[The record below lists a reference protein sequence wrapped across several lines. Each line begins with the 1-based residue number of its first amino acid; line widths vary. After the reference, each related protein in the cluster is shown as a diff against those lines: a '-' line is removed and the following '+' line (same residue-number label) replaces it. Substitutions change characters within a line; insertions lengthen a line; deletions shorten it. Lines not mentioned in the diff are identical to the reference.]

1 MRLMEALRI
10 YRIDAFTTERGH
22 GNPAGVV
29 TNAVGLDESEMQAIA
44 HELGHSE
51 TAFVLPAQDASHHVH
66 VRFFT
71 PATEVPVC
79 GHATVAAH
87 YALAL
92 EGGPMGIRRQLT
104 GAGIQTVETR
114 WCNDDFA
121 IRIQQNRPTFAEPL
135 AEELVDEL
143 LVALSLEND
152 DLDPRCPPQF
162 VSTGHGKLLVAIT
175 RRDRLRQLEPDLAH
189 LVELGASV
197 GSNGYFVF
205 TLDVEE
211 GDDALTHGRMFAPAI
226 GVDEDPVTGNANGPL
241 GAYLVRHGLLEATNG
256 VARFRGRQ
264 QAGNGRRGYVDVSV
278 KVENGEPVGVTI
290 EGRAVLA
297 DSIERARG

>member
-1 MRLMEALRI
+1 
-10 YRIDAFTTERGH
+10 
-22 GNPAGVV
+22 
-29 TNAVGLDESEMQAIA
+29 
-44 HELGHSE
+44 
-51 TAFVLPAQDASHHVH
+51 
-66 VRFFT
+66 
-71 PATEVPVC
+71 
-79 GHATVAAH
+79 
-87 YALAL
+87 
-92 EGGPMGIRRQLT
+92 MGIRRQLT

-135 AEELVDEL
+135 ATELVDEL

-175 RRDRLRQLEPDLAH
+175 RRNRLRELEPDLAH
-189 LVELGASV
+189 LVELGARV

-205 TLDVEE
+205 TLDVEQ

-241 GAYLVRHGLLEATNG
+241 GAYLVRHGLLEAADG

-264 QAGNGRRGYVDVSV
+264 QAGNGRHGYVDVSV

-297 DSIERARG
+297 DSIERERG